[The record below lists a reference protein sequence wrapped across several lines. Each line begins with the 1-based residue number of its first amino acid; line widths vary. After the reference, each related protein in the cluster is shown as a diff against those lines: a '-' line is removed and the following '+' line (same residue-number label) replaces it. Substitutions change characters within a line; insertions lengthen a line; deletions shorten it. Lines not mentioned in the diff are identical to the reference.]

1 MEQTTYTYYSL
12 LRPLAPGTCPKQNMI
27 NVVNFDDR
35 TFVEGIGN
43 CWGKVVYSSP
53 VENYRDYDLKPEIEI
68 PDNMTVP
75 VRITKHQLLALKE
88 AGFLENDLSKRA
100 VKMAIEEV
108 LKKLS

>member
-1 MEQTTYTYYSL
+1 MF
-12 LRPLAPGTCPKQNMI
+12 

-53 VENYRDYDLKPEIEI
+53 VENYRDYDLEPEIEI

-88 AGFLENDLSKRA
+88 AGFLENHLSKKAIKKVIKA
-100 VKMAIEEV
+100 VSSQ
-108 LKKLS
+108 L